1 MFRLWI
7 LLIFSYALAARC
19 ELLIVDAVG
28 LPIGYWLEVLNFSHP
43 LSGVNFRSD
52 PAMLTPD
59 ANQEDVTDA
68 IASAFRTASDP
79 NSAIVCG
86 PATISHA
93 RAYASTLKSQHSSV
107 LSMALST
114 ETALL
119 DRTMFPNVQSMIP
132 NMDAEAFALTTLI
145 TLFEW
150 RRISFVY
157 AQSVETQSLSISVLS
172 SCSKAGITVYPYTF
186 DNTLTGLQQTMERV
200 KLGGSYIIVLTVTEL
215 DLPRVLGECSRIG
228 LSEAP
233 WQLVFMT
240 TASRRIDLAYA
251 NPDVS
256 ELLDGVLAIQTWID
270 NSTIQQEA
278 RGLWSQ
284 WHATAVGSRPFIPPA
299 DVMPPAVMGVFYAL
313 YRTIWLLAEATLDA
327 NNSTA
332 SFLRNYLYTHT
343 INSAVGSLSFN
354 PSTGAMNPLFTATRL
369 GKNIMDIR
377 PIATFST
384 DGIRLL
390 DTMIWRGSQQTIIVP
405 NDRYQIRIGSD
416 LSWSFSVEDIVLSV
430 TLACA
435 CGFVCTIMFES
446 MLQSRDDGRKWIL
459 WLLAITVLQ
468 SFCTWSV
475 SVLAFISMQPK
486 GIGTLFRT
494 APSISSFLISPIP
507 WGISLWILTR
517 SRKQKYW
524 IVWILMLSASICV
537 LIAHFL
543 TFGTLFWSNT
553 LIISAPAD
561 IGRSVEQSSASGT
574 EDARSSVIIEHTPG
588 DWVLGAFMGVLC
600 ITGGFWILMF
610 FTKNWLRYILWIL
623 LPAGVVWMIFAPL
636 SGVHFRYN
644 GIESNKENT
653 VENTSLRYICLA
665 SSLCILLVC
674 LFLTAVIR
682 GTSVVGLVLKARRI
696 EEQYTRTQYKLATF
710 IEDANNRYASTVHA
724 LYSLAA
730 LQFPGEDD
738 PLLKGPIIYNQLR
751 NPPVRSTVLEIVND
765 ASRDPIGIA
774 MILSICSQGMRQEAP
789 SFLLYLQALRTK
801 PMISSPHELGEY
813 ILHRFLSKNSSSVLN
828 LSEDVRFQAETK
840 LSEILKTSFP
850 TASDIDLVLH
860 EIEYE
865 ALRLIAT
872 NLTEHECELLRK
884 WSLISKQLASKI
896 LKEPHI
902 PETPRDF
909 VPGVSLHS
917 SSTSHNAEVSIS
929 SSPPKIR
936 AQNYIT
942 N

>member
-7 LLIFSYALAARC
+7 LLIFSHVITTRC

-43 LSGVNFRSD
+43 LSGVKFRSD

-119 DRTMFPNVQSMIP
+119 DRMMFPNVQSMIP

-145 TLFEW
+145 THFEW
-150 RRISFVY
+150 HRISFVY

-186 DNTLTGLQQTMERV
+186 DNTLIGLQQTMERV
-200 KLGGSYIIVLTVTEL
+200 KSGGSYIIVLAVTEI
-215 DLPRVLGECSRIG
+215 DLPRILTECSRIG
-228 LSEAP
+228 LSESP

-240 TASRRIDLAYA
+240 TASRRIDLAYK

-278 RGLWSQ
+278 RNLWSQ
-284 WHATAVGSRPFIPPA
+284 WHATVVDSRSFIPPA

-313 YRTIWLLAEATLDA
+313 YRTIWLLAEAALDA

-332 SFLRNYLYTHT
+332 PFLRNYLYTHT

-377 PIATFST
+377 PIATFSA

-459 WLLAITVLQ
+459 WLLAITLLQ
-468 SFCTWSV
+468 SCCTWSV

-507 WGISLWILTR
+507 WGISLWILMS

-524 IVWILMLSASICV
+524 IVWMLMVSASICV

-543 TFGTLFWSNT
+543 TFGTLFWSKT
-553 LIISAPAD
+553 LILSAPAG
-561 IGRSVEQSSASGT
+561 INEQSSASDIFESNQG
-574 EDARSSVIIEHTPG
+574 SVIIEHNSG
-588 DWVLGAFMGVLC
+588 DWVLGALMGILC
-600 ITGGFWILMF
+600 ISCGFWILMF

-636 SGVHFRYN
+636 SGVHFLYN
-644 GIESNKENT
+644 GVVSNKENT
-653 VENTSLRYICLA
+653 TENTSLRYICLA

-682 GTSVVGLVLKARRI
+682 GSSVVGLVLKARRI
-696 EEQYTRTQYKLATF
+696 EEQYTRTQYKLAAS
-710 IEDANNRYASTVHA
+710 IEDANNRYTSTVHA

-738 PLLKGPIIYNQLR
+738 PLLKEPITYNQLKTS
-751 NPPVRSTVLEIVND
+751 PVRSTALEIVND
-765 ASRDPIGIA
+765 ASHDPIGIA
-774 MILSICSQGMRQEAP
+774 MILSICSRGMRQEAP

-828 LSEDVRFQAETK
+828 LSETVRFQAETK
-840 LSEILKTSFP
+840 LSEILKSSFP
-850 TASDIDLVLH
+850 TALDIDLVLR

-865 ALRLIAT
+865 ALRLVAT

-909 VPGVSLHS
+909 VPGVSRHS
-917 SSTSHNAEVSIS
+917 SSTSHNAEISIS